1 MQLIINDRN
10 LLTMEKVR
18 QFLGGSE
25 APEFRALSVVEKY
38 NWIEEVLKGSHLNRR
53 VTKQL
58 GFKYKDGS
66 C

>member
-1 MQLIINDRN
+1 
-10 LLTMEKVR
+10 MEKVR

-25 APEFRALSVVEKY
+25 SLELRALSVGEKY
-38 NWIEEVLKGSHLNRR
+38 DWIEEMMKGSHLNRR

>member
-1 MQLIINDRN
+1 
-10 LLTMEKVR
+10 MEKVR